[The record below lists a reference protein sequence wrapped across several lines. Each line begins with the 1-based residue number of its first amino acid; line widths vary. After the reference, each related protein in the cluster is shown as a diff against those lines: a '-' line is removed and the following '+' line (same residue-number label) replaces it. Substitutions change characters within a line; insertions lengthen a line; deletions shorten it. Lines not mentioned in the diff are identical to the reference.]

1 MDWWVWIVIG
11 LGLLVAE
18 MVTPGI
24 FFLFFGFGALLVGV
38 ASVLAGGFPLW
49 VELLAFSVTSVAAL
63 LLFRTTLLRLIHGIK
78 KPDHPVDSMVGTLA
92 TPLEDIPAGAVG
104 KAELRGTS
112 WNARNQDAV
121 TLEKGRRCQVVQVEG
136 LTLLIKSEQQ

>member
-38 ASVLAGGFPLW
+38 ASALAGGFPLW

-63 LLFRTTLLRLIHGIK
+63 LLFRKTLVRLIHNLK
-78 KPDHPVDSMVGTLA
+78 KPDHPVDSLVGTLA
-92 TPLEDIPAGAVG
+92 TPMADIAPGEVG

-112 WNARNQDAV
+112 WSARNQDAM
-121 TLEKGRRCQVVQVEG
+121 TLEKGRRCLVVQVDG
-136 LTLLIKSEQQ
+136 LTLSIKGE